1 MPILLPGAP
10 KQYDQA
16 NEAQTRRALENDAR
30 TNAKVG
36 QIYDKIYIK
45 DVSTSAVME
54 ITVSGAVLVVTTA

>member
-1 MPILLPGAP
+1 MLLPGAP

-16 NEAQTRRALENDAR
+16 NESQTRREIEKDAK

-36 QIYDKIYIK
+36 QIYDKIYMR
-45 DVSTSAVME
+45 DVDTDAIME